1 MLARSPLV
9 AADHVGEGGGRRGG
23 RRRGGSGDV
32 GFRSS
37 GGGQGG
43 PVIEPGQEEALEE
56 APRVQAPGG
65 ETWWRLVDVGR
76 MGGNSEK
83 GRGRKKTVEK
93 RQIRANNIQQETH
106 LSERKKKQAKK
117 YAQGKAMLTYNLRA
131 GVLC

>member
-43 PVIEPGQEEALEE
+43 PIIEPGQEEALEE

-65 ETWWRLVDVGR
+65 EIWWRLVDVGR
-76 MGGNSEK
+76 IGGNSEK
-83 GRGRKKTVEK
+83 GRGR
-93 RQIRANNIQQETH
+93 
-106 LSERKKKQAKK
+106 RKKQSKSAKSE
-117 YAQGKAMLTYNLRA
+117 QTNTA
-131 GVLC
+131 GNTSI